1 MSVPRGTT
9 PTYTCTFSDESVDL
23 TTATN
28 VYVTL
33 EQGRNN
39 ITKSGDDLV
48 VSAKRIEV
56 YLSQRDTLLL
66 DGICFEPL
74 SEEFDMS
81 VRQIKNIVYKSQE
94 QLFKHL

>member
-1 MSVPRGTT
+1 M
-9 PTYTCTFSDESVDL
+9 
-23 TTATN
+23 
-28 VYVTL
+28 
-33 EQGRNN
+33 
-39 ITKSGDDLV
+39 
-48 VSAKRIEV
+48 KRD
-56 YLSQRDTLLL
+56 LSQYSRSELEYAIDQWVICHKRAERNRAILKRSLL